1 MQQSA
6 RTSLIVVLLSLL
18 VGCSSAGTPAKVT
31 TPTGVFATGSDA
43 AIVGSLNRPAP
54 KALAQLSLNAPVTV
68 LSDIYGKDYWA
79 CRVRTQ
85 ESRVGWVLCTSLNY
99 ERRSDT

>member
-6 RTSLIVVLLSLL
+6 RTFLAVVLLSLL

-31 TPTGVFATGSDA
+31 KPTGVFATESDA
-43 AIVGSLNRPAP
+43 AIDGSLNHPAP
-54 KALAQLSLNAPVTV
+54 KALAQLSLNASVTV
-68 LSDIYGKDYWA
+68 LSDTYGKDYWA

-85 ESRVGWVLCTSLNY
+85 ASQVGWVLCTSLNY
-99 ERRSDT
+99 ERSSNT